1 MFQKVLIAEDLD
13 SINLAIDHVVHELAI
28 SEIHHVKYCDDALP
42 KIKRALADGQPF
54 DLMISDLSFKEDGR
68 IVTLTSGEEL
78 ITAVKK
84 LQPDLP
90 VLVYSIEDK
99 SYRIKSLFEV
109 QKINGF
115 VLKGRD
121 SILQLKKAIQSLFI
135 SDEPFLQPE
144 LKHLL
149 LDKTSETIED
159 IDIQIIKHLSEGVM
173 QDEME
178 TVFKSK
184 GITPN
189 SKSTIEKRIGK
200 LKILF
205 RANNTVHLI
214 AIAKDMGIV

>member
-1 MFQKVLIAEDLD
+1 M
-13 SINLAIDHVVHELAI
+13 
-28 SEIHHVKYCDDALP
+28 
-42 KIKRALADGQPF
+42 
-54 DLMISDLSFKEDGR
+54 
-68 IVTLTSGEEL
+68 
-78 ITAVKK
+78 
-84 LQPDLP
+84 
-90 VLVYSIEDK
+90 
-99 SYRIKSLFEV
+99 
-109 QKINGF
+109 
-115 VLKGRD
+115 
-121 SILQLKKAIQSLFI
+121 
-135 SDEPFLQPE
+135 
-144 LKHLL
+144 KHLL